1 MANSSQISGLHEY
14 LGRIILQNGGI
25 GPFADIFNFYEEPVW
40 LLAMQVPHP
49 RPKDYSCLY
58 FAISN
63 NNNNDSNG
71 NEKS

>member
-1 MANSSQISGLHEY
+1 
-14 LGRIILQNGGI
+14 
-25 GPFADIFNFYEEPVW
+25 
-40 LLAMQVPHP
+40 MQVPHP

-71 NEKS
+71 NEKSYNDFAYFNRGGGRGEFFSLRYVEKKFKSLYSS